1 MKKLFLAMIIAV
13 SLLLVMAVAVCA
25 EQITVVDGTD
35 DITLGDCVIEGLDR
49 EIPKP
54 SAGFTFVL
62 DTETK
67 TAKATA
73 WANKTDA
80 TLGKVFCLPSTV
92 TYGDVT
98 YTVTSFSA
106 VGAQNANNRTI
117 VTVAIP
123 DTVTAIPNNAFDEC
137 RAIRYVYVGS
147 GVETIGKFSFRN
159 IGFTA
164 DNSTDENG
172 EGVGNVREFIWKTTK
187 VTTLTQQCFFHI
199 DFNVENVIE
208 FPFDKITT
216 YEENCMAY
224 NQHAF
229 QAGHKFNR
237 QLYLDVFD
245 ITGATSVS
253 SSAFANAALAKTIVV
268 RADQVNA
275 LSPQKLRGAGTAQ
288 PDLHYNFI
296 IVGGETA
303 ETAITLNGSLWTTS
317 ARFWG
322 SKIHCTLSFRG
333 YVNAYDGTDGLELQN
348 GYGYDVVDYFFDSK
362 EAFEHYFASIDTTT
376 NRVTTYTRY
385 ALNNKGYF
393 NYCVVDENGNHTFKA
408 FNLKYT
414 AAVAGVEDDPATE
427 DVDETVAAVPEKIEL
442 VEYAQ
447 FPFTLPTNI
456 VILDDDCTASTLC
469 YCCDFVLSK
478 GIEHVLNDAK
488 LLYLNGY
495 AKAGVKR
502 VTCANDGCML
512 IDDVEIPSLFV
523 TKGYSKDTTSN
534 GIHFDFSV
542 NNDAIATYEA
552 YLQQIGDSVSTAY
565 GVVVAIADIDDD
577 ETNDK
582 LFDSDGA
589 LKSGV
594 LEIKFGEKDFTNIKI
609 KLTGIGENNY
619 DTALHISGYF
629 ALNGEVTYINDAG
642 TSEYAQKVTY
652 NSLPN
657 E

>member
-62 DTETK
+62 DTETN

-73 WANKTDA
+73 WANKTDE

-106 VGAQNANNRTI
+106 VGAQNVNNRI
-117 VTVAIP
+117 LDTVVIP
-123 DTVTAIPNNAFDEC
+123 DTVTAIPDNAFDSC
-137 RAIRYVYVGS
+137 RAMRYVYVGS

-159 IGFTA
+159 VGFTA

-187 VTTLTQQCFFHI
+187 VTTLTQECFYHM

-208 FPFDKITT
+208 FPFDRITT
-216 YEENCMAY
+216 YEASCMAY
-224 NQHAF
+224 NPHAF
-229 QAGHKFNR
+229 QSGHKFNR

-253 SSAFANAALAKTIVV
+253 SSAFDNAALAKTIVV
-268 RADQVNA
+268 RADQTNA
-275 LSPQKLRGAGTAQ
+275 LSPQKLRGQGTAQ
-288 PDLHYNFI
+288 PGEKYNFVV
-296 IVGGETA
+296 VGGETA
-303 ETAITLNGSLWTTS
+303 NTAKTLTGSLWI
-317 ARFWG
+317 ANAWYWG
-322 SKIHCTLSFRG
+322 GKNHCTFVFRG
-333 YVNAYDGTDGLELQN
+333 YVNAYDGIDGLENQN
-348 GYGYDVVDYFFDSK
+348 GYGTDVVDYFFDSK
-362 EAFEHYFASIDTTT
+362 ETYEHYIASIDTTT
-376 NRVTTYTRY
+376 ERVATYTRY
-385 ALNNKGYF
+385 AKNNKGYF
-393 NYCVVDENGNHTFKA
+393 NYCVIDENGNHTFKA

-414 AAVAGVEDDPATE
+414 PASEGVEE
-427 DVDETVAAVPEKIEL
+427 SISF

-447 FPFTLPTNI
+447 SSLSFDFPTYNA
-456 VILDDDCTASTLC
+456 ILDDDCTASNFC
-469 YCCDFVLSK
+469 YCCDFMFSK

-495 AKAGVKR
+495 TKAGVKR

-629 ALNGEVTYINDAG
+629 VLNGEVTYINDAG

>member
-1 MKKLFLAMIIAV
+1 MKKLFLATIIAV

-35 DITLGDCVIEGLDR
+35 DIELGDCVIEGLDR
-49 EIPKP
+49 EIPEP
-54 SAGFTFVL
+54 SEGFTFVL

-73 WANKTDA
+73 WANKADA

-106 VGAQNANNRTI
+106 IGNAYGSNTTLF
-117 VTVAIP
+117 TVAVP
-123 DTVTAIPNNAFDEC
+123 DTVTAIPDNAFDNC

-147 GVETIGKFSFRN
+147 GVEKIGKYSFRN
-159 IGFTA
+159 AGFTA
-164 DNSTDENG
+164 NSSVDENG
-172 EGVGNVREFIWKTTK
+172 EEVGNVREFIWKTTK
-187 VTTLTQQCFFHI
+187 VTTLTQECFFHM

-208 FPFDKITT
+208 FPFDRITT
-216 YEENCMAY
+216 YEASCMAY
-224 NQHAF
+224 NTHAF
-229 QAGHKFNR
+229 QSGHKFNR
-237 QLYLDVFD
+237 QLYFDVFD

-253 SSAFANAALAKTIVV
+253 TSAFTNAALAKTIVV

-275 LSPQKLRGAGTAQ
+275 LSPQILRGAGTSQ

-296 IVGGETA
+296 IVGGETP

-317 ARFWG
+317 AWYWG
-322 SKIHCTLSFRG
+322 AKIHCTLSFRG
-333 YVNAYDGTDGLELQN
+333 YVNAYDGTDGLENQS

-362 EAFEHYFASIDTTT
+362 ETYEHYIASIDTTT
-376 NRVTTYTRY
+376 ERVATYTRY
-385 ALNNKGYF
+385 AKNNKGYF
-393 NYCVVDENGNHTFKA
+393 NYCVIDENGNHTFKA

-414 AAVAGVEDDPATE
+414 PASEGVEE
-427 DVDETVAAVPEKIEL
+427 SISF

-447 FPFTLPTNI
+447 ATFPFTLPTYD
-456 VILDDDCTASTLC
+456 VIMDDDCTASNFC
-469 YCCDFVLSK
+469 YCCDFMFSK
-478 GIEHVLNDAK
+478 GIEHVLNDAV

-495 AKAGVKR
+495 TNKGVER
-502 VTCANDGCML
+502 ITCANEGCTL
-512 IDDVEIPSLFV
+512 AKDNEIPELFV
-523 TKGYSKDTTSN
+523 TKGYSKDTTTN

-552 YLQQIGDSVSTAY
+552 YLQQIGDSVSIAY
-565 GVVVAIADIDDD
+565 GVVVAIADNDDD

-582 LFDSDGA
+582 LFDSEGA

-594 LEIKFGEKDFTNIKI
+594 LEVKFGEKNFTNIKI
-609 KLTGIGENNY
+609 KLMGIDENNY

-629 ALNGEVTYINDAG
+629 VLNGEVTYINGTG

>member
-1 MKKLFLAMIIAV
+1 MKKLFLATIIAV

-35 DITLGDCVIEGLDR
+35 DIELGDCVIEGLDR
-49 EIPKP
+49 EIPEP
-54 SAGFTFVL
+54 SEGFTFVL

-73 WANKTDA
+73 WANKADA

-98 YTVTSFSA
+98 YTVTAFSA
-106 VGAQNANNRTI
+106 LGNAYGNNTTLF
-117 VTVAIP
+117 TVAIP
-123 DTVTAIPNNAFDEC
+123 DTVTAIPDNAFDNC

-147 GVETIGKFSFRN
+147 GVEKIGKYSFRN
-159 IGFTA
+159 AGFTA
-164 DNSTDENG
+164 NSSVDENG
-172 EGVGNVREFIWKTTK
+172 EEVGNVREFIWKTTK
-187 VTTLTQQCFFHI
+187 VTTLTQECFFHM

-216 YEENCMAY
+216 YEASCMAY

-229 QAGHKFNR
+229 QSGHKFNR
-237 QLYLDVFD
+237 QFFLDVFD

-253 SSAFANAALAKTIVV
+253 SSAFDNAALAKTIVV
-268 RADQVNA
+268 RADQTNA
-275 LSPQKLRGAGTAQ
+275 LSPQKLRGQGTSQ
-288 PDLHYNFI
+288 PGEKYNFVV
-296 IVGGETA
+296 VGGETA
-303 ETAITLNGSLWTTS
+303 NTAKTLTGPLWITNAWY
-317 ARFWG
+317 WG
-322 SKIHCTLSFRG
+322 GKTHCTFVFRG
-333 YVNAYDGTDGLELQN
+333 YVNAYDGIDGLENQN
-348 GYGYDVVDYFFDSK
+348 GYGTDVVDYFFDSK
-362 EAFEHYFASIDTTT
+362 ETYEHYIASIDTTT
-376 NRVTTYTRY
+376 ERVATYTRY
-385 ALNNKGYF
+385 AKNNKGYF
-393 NYCVVDENGNHTFKA
+393 NYCVIDENGNHTFKA

-414 AAVAGVEDDPATE
+414 PASEGVEE
-427 DVDETVAAVPEKIEL
+427 SISF

-447 FPFTLPTNI
+447 ATFPFTLPTYD
-456 VILDDDCTASTLC
+456 VIMDDDCTASNFC
-469 YCCDFVLSK
+469 YCCDFMFSK
-478 GIEHVLNDAK
+478 GKEHVLNDAV

-495 AKAGVKR
+495 TNKGVER
-502 VTCANDGCML
+502 ITCANEGCTL
-512 IDDVEIPSLFV
+512 AKDTEIPELFV
-523 TKGYSKDTTSN
+523 TKGYSKDTTTN

-552 YLQQIGDSVSTAY
+552 YLQQIGDSVSIAY
-565 GVVVAIADIDDD
+565 GVVVAIADNDDD

-582 LFDSDGA
+582 LFDSEGA

-594 LEIKFGEKDFTNIKI
+594 LEVKFVEKNFTNIKI
-609 KLTGIGENNY
+609 KLMGIDENNR

-629 ALNGEVTYINDAG
+629 VLNGEVTYINGTG

>member
-62 DTETK
+62 DTETN

-73 WANKTDA
+73 WANKTDE

-106 VGAQNANNRTI
+106 LGAQNVNNRI
-117 VTVAIP
+117 LDTVAIP
-123 DTVTAIPNNAFDEC
+123 DTVTAIPNNAFDNC
-137 RAIRYVYVGS
+137 RAMRYVYVGS
-147 GVETIGKFSFRN
+147 GVETIGKYSFRN
-159 IGFTA
+159 AGFSA
-164 DNSTDENG
+164 NESVDENG
-172 EGVGNVREFIWKTTK
+172 ELAGNIREFIWKTTK
-187 VTTLTQQCFFHI
+187 VTTLTQECFFHL

-208 FPFDKITT
+208 FPFDRITT
-216 YEENCMAY
+216 YEASCMAY

-229 QAGHKFNR
+229 QSGHKFNR
-237 QLYLDVFD
+237 QFFLDVFD

-253 SSAFANAALAKTIVV
+253 SSAFDNAALAKTIVV
-268 RADQVNA
+268 RADQTNA
-275 LSPQKLRGAGTAQ
+275 LSPQKLRGQGTAQ
-288 PDLHYNFI
+288 PGEKYNFVV
-296 IVGGETA
+296 VGGETA
-303 ETAITLNGSLWTTS
+303 NTAKTLAGSLWITN
-317 ARFWG
+317 AWYWG
-322 SKIHCTLSFRG
+322 GKTHCTFVFRG
-333 YVNAYDGTDGLELQN
+333 YVNAYDGIDGLENQN
-348 GYGYDVVDYFFDSK
+348 GYGTDVVDYFFDSK
-362 EAFEHYFASIDTTT
+362 ETYEHYIASIDTTT
-376 NRVTTYTRY
+376 ERVETYTRY
-385 ALNNKGYF
+385 AKNNKGYF
-393 NYCVVDENGNHTFKA
+393 NYCVIDENGNHTFKA

-414 AAVAGVEDDPATE
+414 PASEGVEE
-427 DVDETVAAVPEKIEL
+427 SISF

-447 FPFTLPTNI
+447 SSLSFEFPTYN
-456 VILDDDCTASTLC
+456 VILDDDCTASNFC
-469 YCCDFVLSK
+469 YCCDFMFSK

-495 AKAGVKR
+495 TKAGVKR
-502 VTCANDGCML
+502 VTCANDGCTL

-594 LEIKFGEKDFTNIKI
+594 LEVKFGEKNFTNIKI

-629 ALNGEVTYINDAG
+629 VLNGEVTYINDAG